1 MQKLEFI
8 VQIPA
13 VLSAITGFETKKFD
27 GENPQKNKKLP
38 PLKGT
43 SKKILN

>member
-27 GENPQKNKKLP
+27 GENPQKNKKKA
-38 PLKGT
+38 LKYIT
-43 SKKILN
+43 RYL